1 MYYPP
6 LIHMKLKRFYSRFFL
21 FIAAPAILAAQT
33 GSTYF
38 VAPAGSDSAGD
49 GSSGRP
55 WATLTKAVASVP
67 DNGST
72 VVVRN
77 GTYEGLVR
85 ISRKFANPTVF
96 RAENPYRAKFRN
108 RSQLV
113 LMISGAA
120 NVELSGFDF
129 SRGGSTS
136 SPLAIHIAASQNIVL
151 YNNLIHESY
160 NNDLLKINE
169 SSRNILII
177 GNRFRNQQGTAG
189 QHIDVNGCTNV
200 LIRENI
206 FYNDQAAAGGV
217 RMTDTHGFI
226 VIKNSGGVPESR
238 RTHVTGNVFLNYIG
252 NTGSNFV
259 LIGEDGKPYH
269 EAQEVVVENNL
280 MIGNS
285 SVKMRAPFGVKG
297 GRDIVFRNNTVAG
310 NLPARAFGMRL
321 NREVSNPVNRG
332 IRFLNNI
339 WSDPTG
345 TMDNFSDG
353 LPSESTDLELR
364 NNLYWNGGKAIP
376 INSTVLNY
384 TMDPRA
390 ILANPQLPSQSA
402 AVVLSSW
409 QGDRFSSGTVSIREE
424 FERLVKTYGKP
435 AAGSPVIGRS
445 EAADTPEHD
454 ILDAARGAA
463 PDLGALEVGAATP
476 KVRLALAQKRVLGG
490 VSLAWNRVMLAERVS
505 GATQVLLQSSAQA
518 VAAIPAAIPLKTGDN
533 SVRFEI
539 TTKTV
544 SVPTPVTISASYGS
558 SKHTVTLLV
567 VPQGVVSVN
576 ARKETL
582 NAGDSEHLLMMEGPA
597 SAPLT
602 IRLSSSKPDLVT
614 FPQPVVV
621 AAGQS
626 YARFLLRCQAG
637 VEATAITIT
646 ASYGASR
653 ASTVL
658 NSNAVLGVTELTFNS
673 TKLLSGKSLTA
684 TAKISEP
691 APKGGAVLQVGT
703 TAAAAVSIPGSIT
716 VPAGATTV
724 TFPVLGKTVAQTTS
738 VGLTVTAATGI
749 GKTSWLSVE
758 PGVASTNAGSNSD
771 PATFPY
777 SVYIKPWAPGGGTVP
792 VAVFLNRSGH
802 RGVRVSLAYSNS
814 TLVQGPSYIDIP
826 AGQSRGGFSMRVQA
840 VAREIPL
847 TVTATAN
854 GVSKSD
860 QVAITQPSILR
871 IYPKANIITGGTSLA
886 GNTVLLSG
894 AAASGTSVKLVSSNT
909 AALQVPAFIAL
920 AAGGNRFS
928 FTATTKKVSKA
939 VPVTVTM
946 TSGRSSE
953 TVTFQ
958 VTP

>member
-1 MYYPP
+1 MHYSP
-6 LIHMKLKRFYSRFFL
+6 LIHMKIAQFYSWVSL
-21 FIAAPAILAAQT
+21 FIAVPVILPAQT

-49 GSSGRP
+49 GSSARP
-55 WATLTKAVASVP
+55 WATLTKAAASVP

-85 ISRKFANPTVF
+85 ISRKFTNPTVF

-113 LMISGAA
+113 LMISGAV
-120 NVELSGFDF
+120 NIELSGFDF
-129 SRGGSTS
+129 RRSGSTS
-136 SPLAIHIAASQNIVL
+136 SPLAIHIAASENIVL

-177 GNRFRNQQGTAG
+177 GNRFRNQQGSAG

-206 FYNDQAAAGGV
+206 FYNDQATAAGV

-285 SVKMRAPFGVKG
+285 PVKMRAPFGVKG

-310 NLPARAFGMRL
+310 DLPANAFGMRL
-321 NREVSNPVNRG
+321 NREVRNPVNRG

-345 TMDNFSDG
+345 TMNDFSDG

-364 NNLYWNGGKAIP
+364 NNLYWNGGTAIP
-376 INSTVLNY
+376 VDNDVLNY
-384 TMDPRA
+384 VMDPRT
-390 ILANPQLPSQSA
+390 ILANPLLPSQSA
-402 AVVLSSW
+402 AVVLPSW
-409 QGDRFSSGTVSIREE
+409 RGDRFSSGTKSIREE

-463 PDLGALEVGAATP
+463 PDLGAVEVGAATP
-476 KVRLALAQKRVLGG
+476 KIRLVLAQNRVMGG
-490 VSLAWNRVMLAERVS
+490 VSLAWNRVILAERVS
-505 GATQVLLQSSAQA
+505 GANQVLLQSSAPA
-518 VAAIPAAIPLKTGDN
+518 VAAIPAAVPLKAGDD

-539 TTKTV
+539 VTKSV

-558 SKHTVTLLV
+558 SRHTVTLLV

-602 IRLSSSKPDLVT
+602 IQLSSSKPDLVT

-626 YARFLLRCQAG
+626 YARFQMRCQAA
-637 VEATAITIT
+637 VATTAITVT
-646 ASYGASR
+646 ASYGASS

-658 NSNAVLGVTELTFNS
+658 NSNAALGVTELTFNT
-673 TKLLSGKSLTA
+673 TKLLSGKSLIA

-691 APKGGAVLQVGT
+691 APAGGAVLQVAT
-703 TAAAAVSIPGSIT
+703 TAAAVFIPETIT
-716 VPAGATTV
+716 VPAGATAV
-724 TFPVLGKTVAQTTS
+724 TFSVVGKTVAQATS

-749 GKTSWLSVE
+749 GKTSWFSVE
-758 PGVASTNAGSNSD
+758 PDVAPANADSGNSD

-777 SVYIKPWAPGGGTVP
+777 SLYIKPWAPGGGVVP
-792 VAVFLNRSGH
+792 VALFLNRSGH
-802 RGVRVSLAYSNS
+802 QGIRVSLAYSNS
-814 TLVQGPSYIDIP
+814 TLAQGPSYIDIP
-826 AGQSRGGFSMRVQA
+826 AGQSRGEFPMRIQA
-840 VAREIPL
+840 VAHETPL

-854 GVSKSD
+854 GVSKSR

-871 IYPKANIITGGTSLA
+871 IYPKTSTITGGTSLA

-894 AAASGTSVKLVSSNT
+894 AAASGTSVKLASSNT
-909 AALQVPAFIAL
+909 AALQVPTSIAL
-920 AAGGNRFS
+920 AAGANRFS
-928 FTATTKKVSKA
+928 FTATTRKVSKA
-939 VPVTVTM
+939 VLVTVTV

-958 VTP
+958 VAP